1 MTELADVEFALCWR
15 DARANHRDRRFVA
28 GVAPAGDHLAG
39 IPLAPLLGAAPGATI
54 TLHQGLLPGPTRAQ
68 QRVVTQR
75 ADWPARFAGM
85 TITPRL
91 GRWYPRQLLAAI
103 PAIPAGS
110 SPLRVVASEGDDISV
125 DLAPPLAII
134 DVTIE
139 GRVRALSQGTAP
151 APRDLLPL
159 VAENGPGLQAALP
172 DTATDFLAGDAL
184 ARSDETADADF
195 YAGPRL
201 VDHLDTTALAELAAL
216 HARFLQPGQQV
227 LDLMASANSHL
238 PANAPALTVVGLGM
252 NAAELAANPHLAERI
267 VHDLNTAPELP
278 CASGRFDLVLCA
290 LSVEYLIHPVEVF
303 REVARVLKPG
313 GIFLVTFSER
323 WFPPKAIKLW
333 GELHP
338 FERMGL
344 ALDYFCRSGDFADLA
359 TESLR
364 GLPRPP
370 DDKYYR
376 MTKLADPIYAVWGT
390 ARCQRQGGLG
400 HQPPANLGDL

>member
-1 MTELADVEFALCWR
+1 MTELADVEFALCWH
-15 DARANHRDRRFVA
+15 DARANHCDRRFVA

-54 TLHQGLLPGPTRAQ
+54 TLNQGLLPGPTRAQ
-68 QRVVTQR
+68 QRVVMRR

-85 TITPRL
+85 AIAPRL

-110 SPLRVVASEGDDISV
+110 SPLRVVASAGDDISV

-139 GRVRALSQGTAP
+139 GRVRARSQGTAP

-159 VAENGPGLQAALP
+159 VADNGPGLQAALP
-172 DTATDFLAGDAL
+172 DAATDFLAGDAL
-184 ARSDETADADF
+184 ARSDATADADF
-195 YAGPRL
+195 YAYPRL

-216 HARFLQPGQQV
+216 HARFLHPGQQV

-323 WFPPKAIKLW
+323 WFPPKAITLW

-344 ALDYFCRSGDFADLA
+344 ALDYFRRSGDFVDLA

-364 GLPRPP
+364 GRPRPP

-376 MTKLADPIYAVWGT
+376 KTKNADPIYAVRGT
-390 ARCQRQGGLG
+390 ARCQQAEKG
-400 HQPPANLGDL
+400 PS